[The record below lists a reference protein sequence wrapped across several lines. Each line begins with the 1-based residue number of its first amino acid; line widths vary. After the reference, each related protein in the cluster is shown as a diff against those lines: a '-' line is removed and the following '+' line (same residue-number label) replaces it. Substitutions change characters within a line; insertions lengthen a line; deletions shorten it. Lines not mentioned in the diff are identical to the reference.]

1 MRGNTRPFG
10 VTIPKVVTHH
20 VPFKPK
26 KEKQFIIGVIEE
38 ITPHLATII
47 QKRHQHIERNE
58 MDEMDDMYDFYT
70 QMEAHHD
77 EVEIQTHI
85 NQQHQPQVP

>member
-1 MRGNTRPFG
+1 MRGNTRHFG

-38 ITPHLATII
+38 ITTTL
-47 QKRHQHIERNE
+47 
-58 MDEMDDMYDFYT
+58 DET
-70 QMEAHHD
+70 
-77 EVEIQTHI
+77 
-85 NQQHQPQVP
+85 